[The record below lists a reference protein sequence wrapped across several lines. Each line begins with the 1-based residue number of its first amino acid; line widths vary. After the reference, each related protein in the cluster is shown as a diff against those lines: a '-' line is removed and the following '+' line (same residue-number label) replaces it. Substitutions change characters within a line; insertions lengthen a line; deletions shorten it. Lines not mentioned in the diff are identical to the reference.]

1 MKKYQTIYVLSI
13 KCYQYK
19 INQYK
24 PFVKVQRSWYFVL
37 NDFVLLLKFII
48 TNLLRYCII
57 VSEFLGRNVC

>member
-1 MKKYQTIYVLSI
+1 MKKFQLLSI

-24 PFVKVQRSWYFVL
+24 PFVILKKVEL
-37 NDFVLLLKFII
+37 ELII

-57 VSEFLGRNVC
+57 VSKLLGRNVC

>member
-1 MKKYQTIYVLSI
+1 MKKCQTIYVLSI

-24 PFVKVQRSWYFVL
+24 PFVIKR
-37 NDFVLLLKFII
+37 FVLLLELII

-57 VSEFLGRNVC
+57 VSTLLGRNVC